1 MKFKSIT
8 ILVLLFALGFSVV
21 HEYTFAFYDKEHCS
35 VTEYVHELS
44 APTAHGDICNFHFEY
59 HQSFLLSQKT
69 PLPYIEYLS
78 LVQSSYNESYT
89 FHIGTNLFK
98 PPIA

>member
-8 ILVLLFALGFSVV
+8 TLVLLFALGFSVV
-21 HEYTFAFYDKEHCS
+21 HEYAFAFYDKEHCS

-44 APTAHGDICNFHFEY
+44 APTSHGDICDIHFEY
-59 HQSFLLSQKT
+59 HQSFLLSKKT
-69 PLPYIEYLS
+69 SVPVIEYLS
-78 LVQSSYNESYT
+78 LVQRTNNESYS
-89 FHIGTNLFK
+89 FQIHTNLFK

>member
-1 MKFKSIT
+1 MKRQSIT
-8 ILVLLFALGFSVV
+8 TLALLFALHFSVV
-21 HEYTFAFYDKEHCS
+21 HEYVFAFYDNTHCS

-44 APTAHGDICNFHFEY
+44 APTSHHDLCDIHFEY

-69 PLPYIEYLS
+69 TVPEIEYLAS
-78 LVQSSYNESYT
+78 TQKTGHESYS
-89 FHIGTNLFK
+89 FQIHANLFK